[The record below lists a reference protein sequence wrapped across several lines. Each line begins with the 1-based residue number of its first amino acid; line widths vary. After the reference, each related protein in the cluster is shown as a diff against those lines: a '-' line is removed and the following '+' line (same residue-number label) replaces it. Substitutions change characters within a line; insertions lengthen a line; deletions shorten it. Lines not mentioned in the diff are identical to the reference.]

1 MTAGADLRSLAAC
14 GCEMT
19 SRDVDL
25 FVIGAGSGGVRA
37 ARIAASYGAR
47 VMIAEEFRVGGT
59 CVIRGCVPK
68 KLLVY
73 ASRFSDEFE
82 DAAGYGW
89 TVGEPTFHW
98 PTLIANKDREIA
110 RLEAAYTS
118 TLERFKV
125 ELVKSRA
132 VLEDAHTVRLTASGA
147 RVTAKTVLIATGAWP
162 HLGPK
167 IPGLEHAISS
177 NEVFHLPELPRRIV
191 IQGGGYIAVE
201 FACIFAGL
209 GSKVTLVYRGENIL
223 RGFDDDLREHLR
235 NEMRG
240 RGIAVTCGH
249 TVTAIDRAGD
259 EFVTHL
265 SDNTTIAADKV
276 MFAIGRRPNVMG
288 LGIDKLGVRIHEHGG
303 IEVDDYSRTSV
314 ENIYAVGDVT
324 NRVNLT
330 PVAIR
335 EGHAFADT
343 LYGGK
348 PTRVD
353 HADVPTAVFS
363 EPELG
368 VIGLTETQA
377 RERLA
382 KVDVYKTS
390 FRPMKATL
398 AGRPTRSFM
407 KLLVDGTTDK
417 VVGCHIAGPDAG
429 ELIQVIGV
437 AVKMGATKAD
447 FDATMAVH
455 PTAAEELVTMR
466 EKAVS
471 YGRAAAE

>member
-1 MTAGADLRSLAAC
+1 MRDH
-14 GCEMT
+14 
-19 SRDVDL
+19 DVDL

-37 ARIAASYGAR
+37 ARIAAGYGAR
-47 VMIAEEFRVGGT
+47 VMIAEEHRVGGT

-73 ASRFSDEFE
+73 ASRFSEDFE

-89 TVGEPTFHW
+89 TVPEPTFHW
-98 PTLIANKDREIA
+98 PTLITNVDREVA

-118 TLERFKV
+118 TLERYNV
-125 ELVKSRA
+125 ALVKSRA
-132 VLEDAHTVRLTASGA
+132 VLEDAHTVRLASGA
-147 RVTAKTVLIATGAWP
+147 RVRAETILISTGAWP
-162 HLGPK
+162 HYGPK
-167 IPGLEHAISS
+167 IPGIEHAMSS
-177 NEVFHLPELPRRIV
+177 NEAFHLTDLPRRIV

-209 GSKVTLVYRGENIL
+209 GSEVTLVYRGENIL
-223 RGFDDDLREHLR
+223 RGFDDDIREHLR

-240 RGIAVTCGH
+240 RGITVTCGH
-249 TVTAIDRAGD
+249 TVAAIEHSGD
-259 EFVTHL
+259 EFITRL
-265 SDNTTIAADKV
+265 SDNSTIASDKV

-288 LGIDKLGVRIHEHGG
+288 LGIENLSVKIHEHGG

-314 ENIYAVGDVT
+314 PNIYAVGDVT

-343 LYGGK
+343 VYGGK
-348 PTRVD
+348 PTSVD
-353 HADVPTAVFS
+353 HTNVPTAVFS

-368 VIGLTETQA
+368 VIGLTESQA
-377 RERLA
+377 RERLD
-382 KVDVYKTS
+382 KVDIYNTS

-398 AGRPTRSFM
+398 PGRDTRMFM
-407 KLLVDGTTDK
+407 KVIVDGFTDR
-417 VVGCHIAGPDAG
+417 VVGCHIAGPYAA
-429 ELIQVIGV
+429 ELIQVVGI

-455 PTAAEELVTMR
+455 PTVAEELVTMR

-471 YGRAAAE
+471 YGRTAAE

>member
-1 MTAGADLRSLAAC
+1 MAGLMADH
-14 GCEMT
+14 
-19 SRDVDL
+19 DVDL

-37 ARIAASYGAR
+37 ARIASSYGAR
-47 VMIAEEFRVGGT
+47 VMVAEEYRVGGT

-89 TVGEPTFHW
+89 TVAKPEFHW

-118 TLERFKV
+118 TLERFNV
-125 ELVKSRA
+125 ALVKSRA
-132 VLEDAHTVRLTASGA
+132 VLEDAHTVRLATGA
-147 RVTAKTVLIATGAWP
+147 RVRAETILISTGAWP

-177 NEVFHLPELPRRIV
+177 NEAFHLPQMPKRIV
-191 IQGGGYIAVE
+191 VQGGGYIAVE

-209 GSKVTLVYRGENIL
+209 GSEVTLVYRGENIL
-223 RGFDDDLREHLR
+223 RGFDDDVREHLR
-235 NEMRG
+235 GEMRG
-240 RGIAVTCGH
+240 RGINVTCGH
-249 TVTAIDRAGD
+249 TVAAIERSGGGFDVR
-259 EFVTHL
+259 L
-265 SDNTTIAADKV
+265 SDGSIIATDKV

-288 LGIDKLGVRIHEHGG
+288 LGLESLHMKIHEHGG
-303 IEVDDYSRTSV
+303 IDVDEYSRSSV
-314 ENIYAVGDVT
+314 PNIYAVGDVT

-343 LYGGK
+343 VYGGK
-348 PTRVD
+348 PTPVD
-353 HADVPTAVFS
+353 HTNVPTAVFS
-363 EPELG
+363 EPEVG
-368 VIGLTETQA
+368 VIGLTEHQA
-377 RERLA
+377 REQLA
-382 KVDVYKTS
+382 IVDVYKTS

-398 AGRPTRSFM
+398 SGRNTRTFI
-407 KLLVDGTTDK
+407 KLLVDGATDR
-417 VVGCHIAGPDAG
+417 VVGCHIVGPDAG

-437 AVKMGATKAD
+437 AVTMRATKAD

-455 PTAAEELVTMR
+455 PTAAEELVTLR
-466 EKAVS
+466 EKAIS
-471 YGRAAAE
+471 YGRAAE

>member
-1 MTAGADLRSLAAC
+1 MADH
-14 GCEMT
+14 
-19 SRDVDL
+19 DVDL

-37 ARIAASYGAR
+37 ARIASNYGAR
-47 VMIAEEFRVGGT
+47 VMVAEEFRVGGT

-73 ASRFSDEFE
+73 ASRFSAEFE
-82 DAAGYGW
+82 DAVGYGW
-89 TVGEPTFHW
+89 TVGEPTFDW
-98 PTLIANKDREIA
+98 PTLIANKDREIT
-110 RLEAAYTS
+110 RLEAAYVS
-118 TLERFKV
+118 TLERYKV
-125 ELVKSRA
+125 QLVRSRA
-132 VLEDAHTVRLTASGA
+132 VLEDAHTVRLATGA
-147 RVTAKTVLIATGAWP
+147 RVHAETVLIATGGWP

-167 IPGLEHAISS
+167 IPGIEHAISS
-177 NEVFHLPELPRRIV
+177 NEAFHLKQFPRRIV

-235 NEMRG
+235 SEMQT
-240 RGIAVTCGH
+240 RGITVTCGH
-249 TVTAIDRAGD
+249 TVDAIEQAGD
-259 EFVTHL
+259 EYVTRL
-265 SDNTTIAADKV
+265 SDGSTVASDKV

-288 LGIDKLGVRIHEHGG
+288 LGCEALKMECHEHGG
-303 IEVDDYSRTSV
+303 IEVDEYSRTSV
-314 ENIYAVGDVT
+314 PNIYAVGDVT
-324 NRVNLT
+324 NRINLT

-343 LYGGK
+343 MYGGK

-353 HADVPTAVFS
+353 HNNVPTAVFS

-368 VIGLTETQA
+368 VIGLTEAQA
-377 RERLA
+377 REQLE

-398 AGRPTRSFM
+398 SGRNTRSFM
-407 KLLVDGTTDK
+407 KLLVDGTTDR

-429 ELIQVIGV
+429 ELIQIIGV

-466 EKAVS
+466 EKAMS
-471 YGRAAAE
+471 YVRGALE

>member
-1 MTAGADLRSLAAC
+1 MADH
-14 GCEMT
+14 
-19 SRDVDL
+19 DVDL

-37 ARIAASYGAR
+37 ARIASSYGAR
-47 VMIAEEFRVGGT
+47 VMIAEEHRVGGT

-73 ASRFSDEFE
+73 ASRFADEFE

-89 TVGEPTFHW
+89 TMSEPVFHW
-98 PTLIANKDREIA
+98 PSLIANKDREIA
-110 RLEAAYTS
+110 RLEAAYVA
-118 TLERFKV
+118 TLERYKV

-132 VLEDAHTVRLTASGA
+132 VIEDANTVRLLANGA
-147 RVTAKTVLIATGAWP
+147 RVHAETILIATGAWP

-167 IPGLEHAISS
+167 IPGLEHVISS
-177 NEVFHLPELPRRIV
+177 NEAFHLEELPKRIV

-209 GSKVTLVYRGENIL
+209 GSEVTLVYRGENIL
-223 RGFDDDLREHLR
+223 RGFDDDVREHLR
-235 NEMRG
+235 NEMRK
-240 RGIAVTCGH
+240 RGITVTCGH
-249 TVTAIDRAGD
+249 TVAAIEKSGD
-259 EFVTHL
+259 ELVTRL
-265 SDNTTIAADKV
+265 SDHSTIASDKV
-276 MFAIGRRPNVMG
+276 MFAIGRRPNLMG
-288 LGIDKLGVRIHEHGG
+288 LGLDTLHVKIHEHGG
-303 IEVDDYSRTSV
+303 IDVDQFSRTSV
-314 ENIYAVGDVT
+314 PNIYAVGDVT

-343 LYGGK
+343 VYGNK
-348 PTRVD
+348 PTPVD
-353 HADVPTAVFS
+353 HTNVPTAVFS
-363 EPELG
+363 EPEVG

-377 RERLA
+377 RERCAIL
-382 KVDVYKTS
+382 DVYKTT

-398 AGRPTRSFM
+398 SGRDTRSFM
-407 KLLVDGTTDK
+407 KLLVDGTTDR
-417 VVGCHIAGPDAG
+417 VVGCHIVGPDAG

-437 AVKMGATKAD
+437 AVRMGATKAD
-447 FDATMAVH
+447 FDATIAVH
-455 PTAAEELVTMR
+455 PTAAEELVTLR